1 MPSAGDAYIM
11 ATDPIPSGIRIQTA
25 GPNKRWDFTTLIAP
39 YARQYSWRD
48 ASGAKIPGIEYLTAP
63 TEAFTEAFFH
73 KTASEL
79 RIGRARGQ
87 DPLGV
92 SHNSLI
98 VYSPALTL
106 RKFPLRY
113 GDQGTYRTTMT
124 ITCAAGD
131 ASPLVLRKLPFQPD
145 SLRFRVNVER
155 LTEVDAWGRLII
167 PGGIY
172 DVLRERQTESWDIQ
186 IDVRIGKRKW
196 QHISSMLDIPII
208 FPHTEI
214 LSYAFYNN
222 SFPEP
227 IATATMDASS
237 ENTVARMEFKVFDT
251 EETPL
256 LTSLSPNIFVY
267 PNPAIVNARFEF
279 FNLPTGEYELSIFD
293 PIGRPIL
300 MKRYYVSG
308 NRTERIDVS
317 EFRKGGYLYTLKD
330 NKGNTIAT
338 KRFIVIRP

>member
-1 MPSAGDAYIM
+1 
-11 ATDPIPSGIRIQTA
+11 
-25 GPNKRWDFTTLIAP
+25 
-39 YARQYSWRD
+39 
-48 ASGAKIPGIEYLTAP
+48 
-63 TEAFTEAFFH
+63 
-73 KTASEL
+73 
-79 RIGRARGQ
+79 
-87 DPLGV
+87 
-92 SHNSLI
+92 
-98 VYSPALTL
+98 L

-113 GDQGTYRTTMT
+113 GDQGTYRSTMT
-124 ITCAAGD
+124 ITCAAAD
-131 ASPLVLRKLPFQPD
+131 ASPLILRKLPFQPD

-172 DVLRERQTESWDIQ
+172 DVLRERRAESWDIQ

-196 QHISSMLDIPII
+196 QHISGMLDIPII
-208 FPHTEI
+208 FPHTET
-214 LSYAFYNN
+214 LSYAFYSS

-227 IATATMDASS
+227 IATATMDAGS
-237 ENTVARMEFKVFDT
+237 ENSVARMEFKVFDT

-256 LTSLSPNIFVY
+256 LPSLSPNVFVY

-279 FNLPTGEYELSIFD
+279 FNLPAGEYELSIFD

-300 MKRYYVSG
+300 LKRYYIAG
-308 NRTERIDVS
+308 NRTEKIDVS

>member
-1 MPSAGDAYIM
+1 
-11 ATDPIPSGIRIQTA
+11 
-25 GPNKRWDFTTLIAP
+25 
-39 YARQYSWRD
+39 
-48 ASGAKIPGIEYLTAP
+48 
-63 TEAFTEAFFH
+63 
-73 KTASEL
+73 
-79 RIGRARGQ
+79 
-87 DPLGV
+87 V
-92 SHNSLI
+92 SYNSLI
-98 VYSPALTL
+98 TYSPALTL

-113 GDQGTYRTTMT
+113 GDQGTYRSTMT
-124 ITCAAGD
+124 ITCAASD
-131 ASPLVLRKLPFQPD
+131 ASPLILRKLPFQPD

-186 IDVRIGKRKW
+186 IDVRVGRRKW

-208 FPHTEI
+208 FPHTET
-214 LSYAFYNN
+214 LGYAFYSN

-227 IATATMDASS
+227 IAKATMEPGSG
-237 ENTVARMEFKVFDT
+237 NTVAHMAFKVFDT

-256 LTSLSPNIFVY
+256 LTSLSPNIFFY

-300 MKRYYVSG
+300 LKRYSVSG
-308 NRTERIDVS
+308 NRTEKIDVS

-330 NKGNTIAT
+330 SRGNTIAT
-338 KRFIVIRP
+338 KRFTVIRP